1 MINIYKYDG
10 TVRAE
15 VEPSADS
22 YVNLQISDEHYA
34 DINFVSSAWIP
45 FEVGDYVFLFGKYYQ
60 LLKVAAPVTKKSSVS
75 FEYKL
80 KFEDERQDM
89 DDVNLMLFDNTTSDI
104 TPAYDPLHS
113 YSKGDVVAYHTL
125 YWECVSDTAIQGITP
140 IEGNYWQLR
149 SSVTHTVAEYDPT
162 KTYTYGEEAIY
173 NYCIFKHI
181 GSVDT
186 VGVHPEEG
194 ANWTQLTTAPQFDFS
209 SVLTPHRWAQLFC
222 DNMMRARP
230 DQTWAV
236 GYCIPDQPKEQA
248 FSNVSVL
255 SALAST
261 ADLYETEFYIEETAH
276 RVFTINIGKKAI
288 TTSLTMKYGGDD
300 AFSDIERNEVTDNK
314 KVTRLVAMGGTKNI
328 LPTYR
333 GGSKRLLLP
342 DKMYLDSA
350 NIDPNHPL
358 EGTHTWEDIYPSM
371 MHATDD
377 WDSTVAYAVGDMVV
391 YNNTSWTCLVS
402 NTNQAPSEGTYW
414 QISEG
419 TVTEFISEYKLIDK
433 NLTFNPL
440 DPTLIMSDGTI
451 PKIHFITGNLAGYEF
466 PIADFNKETKQITIQ
481 SIQDG
486 NDSVLPTAGYTFKAG
501 DQFNVVDFYM
511 PQSYITKAENY
522 LAAKATEWLQ
532 KYSVDQITYK
542 GSVNR
547 VWSAQNQIEIVEGDL
562 IQVVDTDFGI
572 NIQYRIT
579 QVKRYI
585 RENYRYEIVLDN
597 TPYVPSKIQSI
608 INSTEK
614 SSTYLQYSNLDT
626 QMAKT
631 RTYKGASE
639 AIDMAFDPESKYF
652 TSGIAPL
659 FVKTAMALFGTE
671 TQQYTLTGIKV
682 STSEGTPNIVSW
694 GTGTI
699 TDTTQQSS
707 ARTWNIPSGSFTATD
722 NNTSYY
728 AYIRCN
734 TESGSTVAEMI
745 FTEKQYK
752 LNEDSA
758 YYYFLLGS
766 LTKLTGSIRQFFTSS
781 GFTFISGD
789 SIVTGI
795 IRSADGNTYFD
806 LSGSHLHIGNSDK
819 YIDYQNGEVKQKGI
833 INVSQSG
840 AESVIGVFR
849 GAYQPNTMYYEGD
862 TVTYGGST
870 WRYINTTAA
879 QNITPIEGDNWT
891 NVSAAGKGISS
902 TVITYQVSDSG
913 TTAPTG
919 TWLTSI
925 PSVPAGSYLWTRTVI
940 TYTDGQTSTGYTV
953 SYQSTNGVNSYFHT
967 AYSTAADGSTG
978 FSTTDPTGK
987 TYIGTYSDSNEADS
1001 TDHTKYTW
1009 VLIKGET
1016 GATGATGNG
1025 ISSYSVTYQKSASGT
1040 DIPTGSWTT
1049 SIPSLAAGEYLWTKT
1064 TLVFADSASTSA
1076 YSVSMKGETGETGAT
1091 GTGIDSIIEE
1101 YYLSTSKT
1109 EQIGGSWITEPPAWV
1124 NGEYIWTRSKITYSN
1139 PTSIGYT
1146 TPIVSSEWEAVD
1158 NIQIGGTNLISNG
1171 DFHNNT
1177 TYYGSNGYTSF
1188 SRLTSNLPNGF
1199 SYGGEFVVPS
1209 ANHGFYIY
1217 LSNVYGS
1224 SFVFEHGQVY
1234 TISLY
1239 AKANDTVNMNYGMEN
1254 VFESIITLSTS
1265 WQRFSYQVTGDGY
1278 NRAIV
1283 FYPLAACTLDITGIQ
1298 LELGNKVTSW
1308 SPAPEDVQS
1317 QIDETI
1323 ANVDVEYY
1331 LSTSNTSLLGGSWVT
1346 TAPVWVDGKFMWSRT
1361 KTTKSDGTVTYTP
1374 SEEGTCIAGATG
1386 KTGKG
1391 ISSTAIGYQ
1400 LSTSG
1405 TTAPTGTWLSS
1416 IPSVPAG
1423 EYLWTRTI
1431 ITYTDSAT
1439 STSYTVGMMGEKG
1452 TTGAD
1457 GTDGTNG
1464 VGIAST
1470 SVTYQAS
1477 SSGTVAPTGTWST
1490 SIPSVSA
1497 SQYLWTKTVWTYTD
1511 KTTATGYSVG
1521 KMGDDGTPGA
1531 TGNYFEHRYAVNG
1544 SNSTPP
1550 SLDTSSVSPSGW
1562 TTSLPTQGLLEYTW
1576 MTTAE
1581 KTAAGALVGTW
1592 STPIRV
1598 TGIKGDTGEAGA
1610 AGATGPSMSFSGDWS
1625 ASNTYTGSSIIVQVV
1640 KYSGTY
1646 YITRSDAGGSFSSS
1660 TTPNNDTAHWNVYG
1674 SSFDNIATGLLL
1686 AQEAFIEN
1694 LIVSQL
1700 ATSANPYHMLLAI
1713 LDSSL
1718 GIFRNKA
1725 DSASIGNAIVAIGK
1739 DISEMQLSGQRK
1751 PAIAVRDV
1759 QWRGDYDGSTI
1770 YYKDDRVYYATN
1782 NTTYL
1787 FTHDWAP
1794 TETPVAGLLP
1804 TNNTYWESLGSG
1816 NLGGGKYSE
1825 LGSEGIFSNGSNVQG
1840 LPFLGTDDNFTLAAL
1855 LQKRNADSYGI
1866 SAAVLGVDETQ
1877 DSNTINTSKSYG
1889 GYFNRLFIQSE
1900 LDNIFVTSDSANMTL
1915 DKSGYHTIHYYGSS
1929 DKNVYLPAVNSRDVG
1944 LKFWFRKMNGGNI
1957 IVHADSGHDIIDK
1970 DNNSVSFITVEYG
1983 SKEIFI
1989 WDGSH
1994 WVFNYMN

>member
-60 LLKVAAPVTKKSSVS
+60 LLKVAAPITKKSSVS

-113 YSKGDVVAYHTL
+113 YSKGDVVSYHTL
-125 YWECVSDTAIQGITP
+125 YWECISDTAIQGITP

-173 NYCIFKHI
+173 NNCIFEHI

-194 ANWTQLTTAPQFDFS
+194 DNWTQLTTAPEFDFS
-209 SVLTPHRWAQLFC
+209 SVLTPQRWAQLFC

-230 DQTWAV
+230 DQTWTV

-314 KVTRLVAMGGTKNI
+314 KVTRLVALGGTKNI

-333 GGSKRLLLP
+333 GGSTRLLLP
-342 DKMYLDSA
+342 DKMYMDSA
-350 NIDPNHPL
+350 NIDLNHPL
-358 EGTHTWEDIYPSM
+358 EGIHTWEDIYPSM

-377 WDSTVAYAVGDMVV
+377 WDSTVAYAVGDMVA
-391 YNNTSWTCLVS
+391 YNNYSWTCLVS

-419 TVTEFISEYKLIDK
+419 TVTESISEYKLIDK

-440 DPTLIMSDGTI
+440 DPTLIMSDGTK

-466 PIADFNKETKQITIQ
+466 PIADFDKETKQITIQ

-501 DQFNVVDFYM
+501 DQFNIVDFYM

-547 VWSAQNQIEIVEGDL
+547 VWSAQNQIELVEGDL

-572 NIQYRIT
+572 NTQYRIT

-585 RENYRYEIVLDN
+585 RENYRYEVVLDN

-626 QMAKT
+626 QMAKV

-639 AIDMAFDPESKYF
+639 AIDMAFDPESDYF

-671 TQQYTLTGIKV
+671 TQQYTLTGIEV
-682 STSEGTPNIVSW
+682 ATSEETPNIVSW
-694 GTGTI
+694 STGTI

-707 ARTWNIPSGSFTATD
+707 ERTWNIPSGSFTATD
-722 NNTSYY
+722 DDTSYY

-789 SIVTGI
+789 NIVTGI

-849 GAYQPNTMYYEGD
+849 GAYQPDTMYYEGD

-879 QNITPIEGDNWT
+879 QNVTPVEGSNWT
-891 NVSAAGKGISS
+891 NVSAAGS
-902 TVITYQVSDSG
+902 
-913 TTAPTG
+913 
-919 TWLTSI
+919 
-925 PSVPAGSYLWTRTVI
+925 
-940 TYTDGQTSTGYTV
+940 
-953 SYQSTNGVNSYFHT
+953 
-967 AYSTAADGSTG
+967 
-978 FSTTDPTGK
+978 
-987 TYIGTYSDSNEADS
+987 
-1001 TDHTKYTW
+1001 
-1009 VLIKGET
+1009 
-1016 GATGATGNG
+1016 
-1025 ISSYSVTYQKSASGT
+1025 
-1040 DIPTGSWTT
+1040 
-1049 SIPSLAAGEYLWTKT
+1049 
-1064 TLVFADSASTSA
+1064 
-1076 YSVSMKGETGETGAT
+1076 
-1091 GTGIDSIIEE
+1091 
-1101 YYLSTSKT
+1101 
-1109 EQIGGSWITEPPAWV
+1109 
-1124 NGEYIWTRSKITYSN
+1124 
-1139 PTSIGYT
+1139 
-1146 TPIVSSEWEAVD
+1146 
-1158 NIQIGGTNLISNG
+1158 
-1171 DFHNNT
+1171 
-1177 TYYGSNGYTSF
+1177 
-1188 SRLTSNLPNGF
+1188 
-1199 SYGGEFVVPS
+1199 
-1209 ANHGFYIY
+1209 
-1217 LSNVYGS
+1217 
-1224 SFVFEHGQVY
+1224 
-1234 TISLY
+1234 
-1239 AKANDTVNMNYGMEN
+1239 
-1254 VFESIITLSTS
+1254 
-1265 WQRFSYQVTGDGY
+1265 
-1278 NRAIV
+1278 
-1283 FYPLAACTLDITGIQ
+1283 
-1298 LELGNKVTSW
+1298 
-1308 SPAPEDVQS
+1308 
-1317 QIDETI
+1317 
-1323 ANVDVEYY
+1323 
-1331 LSTSNTSLLGGSWVT
+1331 
-1346 TAPVWVDGKFMWSRT
+1346 
-1361 KTTKSDGTVTYTP
+1361 
-1374 SEEGTCIAGATG
+1374 
-1386 KTGKG
+1386 
-1391 ISSTAIGYQ
+1391 
-1400 LSTSG
+1400 
-1405 TTAPTGTWLSS
+1405 
-1416 IPSVPAG
+1416 
-1423 EYLWTRTI
+1423 
-1431 ITYTDSAT
+1431 
-1439 STSYTVGMMGEKG
+1439 
-1452 TTGAD
+1452 
-1457 GTDGTNG
+1457 
-1464 VGIAST
+1464 
-1470 SVTYQAS
+1470 
-1477 SSGTVAPTGTWST
+1477 
-1490 SIPSVSA
+1490 
-1497 SQYLWTKTVWTYTD
+1497 
-1511 KTTATGYSVG
+1511 
-1521 KMGDDGTPGA
+1521 

-1544 SNSTPP
+1544 SNTEAP
-1550 SLDTSSVSPSGW
+1550 SLVNTDVSPSGW

-1581 KTAAGALVGTW
+1581 KTSAGALVGTW

-1598 TGIKGDTGEAGA
+1598 TGIKGDTGA
-1610 AGATGPSMSFSGDWS
+1610 AGATGPSMSYSGDWS

-1686 AQEAFIEN
+1686 AQEAYIDN
-1694 LIVSQL
+1694 LIVSRL
-1700 ATSANPYHMLLAI
+1700 ATSVNPYHMLLAI

-1751 PAIAVRDV
+1751 PAIAVRDS
-1759 QWRGDYDGSTI
+1759 QWRGDYSSSTV
-1770 YYKDDRVYYATN
+1770 YYKDDRVYYATTD
-1782 NTTYL
+1782 TTYL
-1787 FTHDWAP
+1787 FTHDWLE
-1794 TETPVAGLLP
+1794 TETPAAGLLP
-1804 TNNTYWESLGSG
+1804 TNYNYWEVIGSG

-1840 LPFLGTDDNFTLAAL
+1840 LPFLGTYGNFTLAAL

-1866 SAAVLGVDETQ
+1866 SAAVLGLDETN
-1877 DSNTINTSKSYG
+1877 DSDTINASKSYG
-1889 GYFNRLFIQSE
+1889 GYFNRLFIGSE
-1900 LDNIFVTSDSANMTL
+1900 LDNIFVTSDSADLTL
-1915 DKSGYHTIHYYGSS
+1915 NKKGYHTIHYYGTTN
-1929 DKNVYLPAVNSRDVG
+1929 KNIYLPAVNSRDVG
-1944 LKFWFRKMNGGNI
+1944 LKFFFRKMNAGNI
-1957 IVHADSGHDIIDK
+1957 EIYADDGHTFVGY
-1970 DNNSVSFITVEYG
+1970 NN
-1983 SKEIFI
+1983 EIPDHLETSHGKKTEVV
-1989 WDGSH
+1989 WDGSY
-1994 WVFNYMN
+1994 WIENYQN

>member
-60 LLKVAAPVTKKSSVS
+60 LLKVAAPITKKSSVS

-149 SSVTHTVAEYDPT
+149 SSVTHTVAEYSST

-230 DQTWAV
+230 DQTWTV

-300 AFSDIERNEVTDNK
+300 AFSEIERNEVTDNK
-314 KVTRLVAMGGTKNI
+314 KVTRLVALGGTKNI

-342 DKMYLDSA
+342 DKMYMDSA

-377 WDSTVAYAVGDMVV
+377 WDSTVTYAVGDMVV
-391 YNNTSWTCLVS
+391 YGNTSWTCLVS

-419 TVTEFISEYKLIDK
+419 TVTSFISEYKLIDK

-440 DPTLIMSDGTI
+440 DPTLIMSDGTV

-532 KYSVDQITYK
+532 RYSVNQITYK

-547 VWSAQNQIEIVEGDL
+547 VWSAQNQIELVEGDL
-562 IQVVDTDFGI
+562 IQVVDADFGI

-614 SSTYLQYSNLDT
+614 SSTYLQYSKLET

-631 RTYKGASE
+631 RTYKGANE

-694 GTGTI
+694 GAGTI

-806 LSGSHLHIGNSDK
+806 LTNSHLHIGNSDK
-819 YIDYQNGEVKQKGI
+819 YIDYQNGVVKQKGI

-840 AESVIGVFR
+840 VESVIGVFR

-879 QNITPIEGDNWT
+879 QNVTPVEGSNWT

-902 TVITYQVSDSG
+902 TVITYQVSDSGTTIPTGDWLSSIPSVPAGNYLWTRTVITYTDSTDSTSYSVAMAGATGATGKGISSTVITYQESASG

-940 TYTDGQTSTGYTV
+940 TYTDEQTSTIYSV
-953 SYQSTNGVNSYFHT
+953 SKMGDT
-967 AYSTAADGSTG
+967 GS
-978 FSTTDPTGK
+978 
-987 TYIGTYSDSNEADS
+987 
-1001 TDHTKYTW
+1001 
-1009 VLIKGET
+1009 T
-1016 GATGATGNG
+1016 GATGATG
-1025 ISSYSVTYQKSASGT
+1025 Q
-1040 DIPTGSWTT
+1040 
-1049 SIPSLAAGEYLWTKT
+1049 
-1064 TLVFADSASTSA
+1064 
-1076 YSVSMKGETGETGAT
+1076 
-1091 GTGIDSIIEE
+1091 
-1101 YYLSTSKT
+1101 
-1109 EQIGGSWITEPPAWV
+1109 
-1124 NGEYIWTRSKITYSN
+1124 
-1139 PTSIGYT
+1139 
-1146 TPIVSSEWEAVD
+1146 
-1158 NIQIGGTNLISNG
+1158 
-1171 DFHNNT
+1171 
-1177 TYYGSNGYTSF
+1177 
-1188 SRLTSNLPNGF
+1188 
-1199 SYGGEFVVPS
+1199 
-1209 ANHGFYIY
+1209 
-1217 LSNVYGS
+1217 
-1224 SFVFEHGQVY
+1224 
-1234 TISLY
+1234 
-1239 AKANDTVNMNYGMEN
+1239 
-1254 VFESIITLSTS
+1254 
-1265 WQRFSYQVTGDGY
+1265 
-1278 NRAIV
+1278 
-1283 FYPLAACTLDITGIQ
+1283 
-1298 LELGNKVTSW
+1298 
-1308 SPAPEDVQS
+1308 
-1317 QIDETI
+1317 
-1323 ANVDVEYY
+1323 
-1331 LSTSNTSLLGGSWVT
+1331 
-1346 TAPVWVDGKFMWSRT
+1346 
-1361 KTTKSDGTVTYTP
+1361 
-1374 SEEGTCIAGATG
+1374 
-1386 KTGKG
+1386 
-1391 ISSTAIGYQ
+1391 
-1400 LSTSG
+1400 
-1405 TTAPTGTWLSS
+1405 
-1416 IPSVPAG
+1416 
-1423 EYLWTRTI
+1423 
-1431 ITYTDSAT
+1431 
-1439 STSYTVGMMGEKG
+1439 
-1452 TTGAD
+1452 
-1457 GTDGTNG
+1457 
-1464 VGIAST
+1464 
-1470 SVTYQAS
+1470 
-1477 SSGTVAPTGTWST
+1477 
-1490 SIPSVSA
+1490 
-1497 SQYLWTKTVWTYTD
+1497 
-1511 KTTATGYSVG
+1511 
-1521 KMGDDGTPGA
+1521 

-1581 KTAAGALVGTW
+1581 KTSAGALVGTW
-1592 STPIRV
+1592 STPVRV
-1598 TGIKGDTGEAGA
+1598 TGIKGDTGE

-1674 SSFDNIATGLLL
+1674 SSFDNIATGLFL
-1686 AQEAFIEN
+1686 AQEAYIEN
-1694 LIVSQL
+1694 LIVSKL

-1725 DSASIGNAIVAIGK
+1725 DSASIGNAMVAIGK

-1787 FTHDWAP
+1787 FTHDWAAS
-1794 TETPVAGLLP
+1794 ETPVAGLLP
-1804 TNNTYWESLGSG
+1804 TNNTYWEPLGSW
-1816 NLGGGKYSE
+1816 NFGGGKYSE
-1825 LGSEGIFSNGSNVQG
+1825 LGSEGIWRF
-1840 LPFLGTDDNFTLAAL
+1840 
-1855 LQKRNADSYGI
+1855 
-1866 SAAVLGVDETQ
+1866 
-1877 DSNTINTSKSYG
+1877 
-1889 GYFNRLFIQSE
+1889 
-1900 LDNIFVTSDSANMTL
+1900 
-1915 DKSGYHTIHYYGSS
+1915 
-1929 DKNVYLPAVNSRDVG
+1929 
-1944 LKFWFRKMNGGNI
+1944 
-1957 IVHADSGHDIIDK
+1957 
-1970 DNNSVSFITVEYG
+1970 
-1983 SKEIFI
+1983 
-1989 WDGSH
+1989 
-1994 WVFNYMN
+1994 

>member
-1 MINIYKYDG
+1 MITIYKYDG

-45 FEVGDYVFLFGKYYQ
+45 FEVGDYVFLFGQYYQ
-60 LLKVAAPVTKKSSVS
+60 LLKVAAPITKKSSVS

-125 YWECVSDTAIQGITP
+125 YWECISDTAIQGITP

-209 SVLTPHRWAQLFC
+209 SVLTPRRWAQLFC

-230 DQTWAV
+230 DQTWTV

-377 WDSTVAYAVGDMVV
+377 WDSTVPYAVGDMVV
-391 YNNTSWTCLVS
+391 YNNSSWTCLVS
-402 NTNQAPSEGTYW
+402 NTNQTPSEGTYW

-486 NDSVLPTAGYTFKAG
+486 NDSILPTAGYTFKAG
-501 DQFNVVDFYM
+501 DQFNIVDFYM

-532 KYSVDQITYK
+532 RYSVDQITYK

-722 NNTSYY
+722 NDTSYY

-806 LSGSHLHIGNSDK
+806 LTNSHLHIGNSDK
-819 YIDYQNGEVKQKGI
+819 YIDYQNGVLKQKGI

-840 AESVIGVFR
+840 VESVIGVFR

-879 QNITPIEGDNWT
+879 QNVTPVEGSNWT

-902 TVITYQVSDSG
+902 TVITYQVSDSGTTIPTGDWLSSIPSVSAGNYLWTRTVITYTDSTDSTSYSVAMAGATGATGKGISSTAITYQESGSG

-1001 TDHTKYTW
+1001 TDPTKYTW

-1076 YSVSMKGETGETGAT
+1076 YSVSMKGETGSTGKGISTTAITYQESDNGTTAPTGSWLTSPPSVSAGNYLWTRTVITYTDSTTSTGYSVGKMGNDGAT
-1091 GTGIDSIIEE
+1091 G
-1101 YYLSTSKT
+1101 
-1109 EQIGGSWITEPPAWV
+1109 A
-1124 NGEYIWTRSKITYSN
+1124 
-1139 PTSIGYT
+1139 
-1146 TPIVSSEWEAVD
+1146 
-1158 NIQIGGTNLISNG
+1158 
-1171 DFHNNT
+1171 
-1177 TYYGSNGYTSF
+1177 
-1188 SRLTSNLPNGF
+1188 
-1199 SYGGEFVVPS
+1199 
-1209 ANHGFYIY
+1209 
-1217 LSNVYGS
+1217 
-1224 SFVFEHGQVY
+1224 
-1234 TISLY
+1234 
-1239 AKANDTVNMNYGMEN
+1239 
-1254 VFESIITLSTS
+1254 
-1265 WQRFSYQVTGDGY
+1265 
-1278 NRAIV
+1278 
-1283 FYPLAACTLDITGIQ
+1283 
-1298 LELGNKVTSW
+1298 
-1308 SPAPEDVQS
+1308 
-1317 QIDETI
+1317 
-1323 ANVDVEYY
+1323 
-1331 LSTSNTSLLGGSWVT
+1331 
-1346 TAPVWVDGKFMWSRT
+1346 
-1361 KTTKSDGTVTYTP
+1361 
-1374 SEEGTCIAGATG
+1374 
-1386 KTGKG
+1386 TGKG

-1423 EYLWTRTI
+1423 QYLWTRTV
-1431 ITYTDSAT
+1431 ITYTDSTT
-1439 STSYTVGMMGEKG
+1439 STSYTVGMMGETG

-1511 KTTATGYSVG
+1511 STTATGYSVG
-1521 KMGDDGTPGA
+1521 MMGATGATGQTGA

-1544 SNSTPP
+1544 SNTEAP
-1550 SLDTSSVSPSGW
+1550 SIVNTDTIPSGW
-1562 TTSLPTQGLLEYTW
+1562 TTTLPSMNLYQYMW
-1576 MTTAE
+1576 ITTAE
-1581 KTAAGALVGTW
+1581 KTSAGTLVGTW
-1592 STPIRV
+1592 SEPQRFS
-1598 TGIKGDTGEAGA
+1598 GAKGDTGNV
-1610 AGATGPSMSFSGDWS
+1610 GPSLTYNGPWNASGI
-1625 ASNTYTGSSIIVQVV
+1625 YVGSSNIVSVV
-1640 KYSGTY
+1640 QYNSIY
-1646 YITRSDAGGSFSSS
+1646 YIARYDVGGSFSSA
-1660 TTPNNDTAHWNVYG
+1660 TTPGNDPTHWNSFG
-1674 SSFDNIATGLLL
+1674 ASFSSIATGLLL
-1686 AQEAFIEN
+1686 AQEAYIEN
-1694 LIVSQL
+1694 LYVSKL
-1700 ATSANPYHMLLAI
+1700 ATSLNPYRFLLSI

-1718 GIFRNKA
+1718 GVFRNKA
-1725 DSASIGNAIVAIGK
+1725 DSSNIAKSLIGLGK
-1739 DISEMQLSGQRK
+1739 DVSLMQSSHARK
-1751 PAIAVRDV
+1751 PALKVEDV
-1759 QWRGDYDGSTI
+1759 QWMGAFDINKI
-1770 YYKDDRVYYATN
+1770 YYKDDRVYYTDGY
-1782 NTTYL
+1782 TYI
-1787 FTHDWAP
+1787 FTHNWGD
-1794 TETPVAGLLP
+1794 TETPSAGHIP
-1804 TNNTYWESLGSG
+1804 TNYDYWQEIELY
-1816 NLGGGKYSE
+1816 NAGGGTYSE
-1825 LGSEGIFSNGSNVQG
+1825 VSCDGIFTNGMGVSAISSISGIGSNMC
-1840 LPFLGTDDNFTLAAL
+1840 NAAL
-1855 LQKRNADSYGI
+1855 LGNRNNDTNGV
-1866 SAAVLGVDETQ
+1866 SAAVYGVDLTS
-1877 DSNTINTSKSYG
+1877 DSDTINQSKSYG
-1889 GYFNRLFIQSE
+1889 GVFNRLFIESE
-1900 LDNIFVTSDSANMTL
+1900 IDNIKVVNSNAAINLSKSSD
-1915 DKSGYHTIHYYGSS
+1915 HTIHYTGSS
-1929 DKNVYLPAVNSRDVG
+1929 DINITLPVVNYRDVG
-1944 LKFWFRKMNGGNI
+1944 LKFYFRKIGTGIINI
-1957 IVHADSGHDIIDK
+1957 HADNGHRIIK
-1970 DNNSVSFITVEYG
+1970 ADNTNEAAVLVLDGNRMVIV
-1983 SKEIFI
+1983 
-1989 WDGSH
+1989 WDGAY
-1994 WVFNYMN
+1994 WVSNYMN